1 MEQLLWNPW
10 AVVAAAA
17 LIVLL
22 VSILGDLRQSRRR
35 NLDRVGFMP
44 WPFLTVMS
52 GIFFLFGTALA
63 IQTG

>member
-52 GIFFLFGTALA
+52 GIVFLFGTALA